1 MINYLVENGSLQGVL
16 RIVEEDA
23 TGTGEQPLVSITIP
37 CRDEEKFIDKCLN
50 SIIAN
55 DYPKDKLEVLA
66 IDGMSDDGTQRIVE
80 RYAQKYSFIRLLNNP
95 KRITSAGLNISI
107 KHARGNIII
116 WMSAHNHY
124 EKDYISR
131 SIEFLQ
137 KYNADNVG
145 GIIKTLP
152 RDNTFVGQTIVT
164 SLSHPFGI
172 GNSYFRLRN
181 NKPRW
186 VDTVFGGCY
195 RRDVFDRIGLF
206 NESLDRGQDME
217 FNLRL
222 KKAGGKTLL
231 VPDIVSYYYA
241 RSDLKSFWKH
251 NWTNGVWAILPF
263 LYSNAMPVSWRHLV
277 PVVFVTSLLGSAILG
292 FIAIP
297 FLWLFLAILGLYGL
311 GSFASSFQIAYQKRD
326 IRYLIVMPFIFG
338 ILHIGYGLG
347 SLWGVF
353 KLLGTPRFW
362 NKLLSWAW

>member
-1 MINYLVENGSLQGVL
+1 MIRPNQVL
-16 RIVEEDA
+16 A
-23 TGTGEQPLVSITIP
+23 SIIIP
-37 CRDEEKFIDKCLN
+37 CRNEQKFIDRCLA

-55 DYPKDKLEVLA
+55 DYPKNKLEVLV
-66 IDGMSDDGTQRIVE
+66 IDGMSEDGTGKIIDT
-80 RYAQKYSFIRLLNNP
+80 YAQLHSFVEVLDNP
-95 KRITSAGLNISI
+95 KKITSTGLNTGI
-107 KHARGNIII
+107 KYAKGDFII

-124 EKDYISR
+124 ERDYISR
-131 SIEFLQ
+131 CIEFLQ

-164 SLSHPFGI
+164 SLSHRFGI

-181 NKPRW
+181 LKPRW

-251 NWTNGVWAILPF
+251 NWTNGIWAIQPF
-263 LYSNAMPVSWRHLV
+263 LHSDIMPVSWRHLV
-277 PVVFVTSLLGSAILG
+277 PVVFVTSLLGSAVLG
-292 FIAIP
+292 FMAKP
-297 FLWLFLAILGLYGL
+297 FLWLFLIILGSYGL
-311 GSFASSFQIAYQKRD
+311 ASLASSFQITCQKRD

-338 ILHIGYGLG
+338 MLHIGYGLG

-353 KLLGTPRFW
+353 KLLRARKFW
-362 NKLLSWAW
+362 SRLLRSAWSY